1 MLYHLFSYLDKEY
14 DLAGAGLFQY
24 ITFRAMLATIFSMV
38 FIAVFGKRIIQQ
50 LQKMQMGEIVRNL
63 GLAGQMEKTGT
74 PTMGGIII
82 IGAVVFPV
90 LLFADLRNVYIQ
102 LLITTILWTGAIGF
116 LDDYLKRIKKN
127 KDGLSGKFKILGQVG
142 LGLIV
147 GLTLLVNEG
156 VTVRKFNTNLPSS
169 KPVSELVSTENYQDI
184 KSLETTI
191 PFLKDNEINY
201 SELLPN
207 ETASNVLY
215 VLLVIFIITAVSN
228 GTNITDGLDGLAA
241 GTSAIVATV
250 LAIFAYLSGNIIFSN
265 YLNIMY
271 IPYSG
276 EIAIFATALVGACIG
291 FLWYNAYPAQ
301 VFMGDTGSLALG
313 GVIASLAIVLRKELM
328 LPLLCGVFLVENLSV
343 MIQVF
348 YFKYTKKKYGEG
360 RRVFLMAPLHHHYQK
375 KDIPEPKI
383 VTRFWIVSIL
393 LAISTI
399 LTLKIR

>member
-1 MLYHLFSYLDKEY
+1 MLYYLFNYLDKHY
-14 DLAGAGLFQY
+14 DIAGTGLFQY
-24 ITFRAMLATIFSMV
+24 ITFRAMLTTIFSV
-38 FIAVFGKRIIQQ
+38 LFIAFFGKKIIQM

-82 IGAVVFPV
+82 IGAIVFPV
-90 LLFADLRNVYIQ
+90 LLFGNLANVYIQ
-102 LLITTILWTGAIGF
+102 LLLITLIWTGAIGF

-127 KDGLSGKFKILGQVG
+127 KDGLSGKFKILGQIG
-142 LGLIV
+142 LGLLV
-147 GLTLLVNEG
+147 GLTLVSNED
-156 VTVRKFNTNLPSS
+156 VVVRKFS
-169 KPVSELVSTENYQDI
+169 KGIKSTKSVSEYVKGVDYNDI
-184 KSLETTI
+184 RSLETTI

-201 SELLPN
+201 SEILPDK
-207 ETASNVLY
+207 TASNILY
-215 VLLVIFIITAVSN
+215 IILVIFIITAVSN

-250 LAIFAYLSGNIIFSN
+250 LAIFAYLSGNIIFSS

-271 IPYSG
+271 IPQSG

-291 FLWYNAYPAQ
+291 FLWFNAYPAQ

-343 MIQVF
+343 IIQVF

-375 KDIPEPKI
+375 KEIPEPKI

-393 LAISTI
+393 LAIGTI